1 MVLVMESFFVGIGV
15 YKLEEEELFDDDVDI
30 YYGYCDIENEL
41 EFVKFFKFVIDVY
54 YGIWYIFDKENFF
67 VKI

>member
-15 YKLEEEELFDDDVDI
+15 YKLEEEELFDDDVDV

-54 YGIWYIFDKENFF
+54 YGI
-67 VKI
+67 